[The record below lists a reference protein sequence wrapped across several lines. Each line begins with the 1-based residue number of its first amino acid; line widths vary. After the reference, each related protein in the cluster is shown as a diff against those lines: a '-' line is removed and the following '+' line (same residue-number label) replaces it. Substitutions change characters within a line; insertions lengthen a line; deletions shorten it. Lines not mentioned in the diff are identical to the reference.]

1 MENAPSIILFWCF
14 VTAVFILM
22 VVSMVV
28 AVILVKNGSEQ
39 CSQVKQFLVK
49 ICLSVSI
56 ACSVPIML
64 VVGYVLYIYFA

>member
-1 MENAPSIILFWCF
+1 MENAPFIIIFWCF
-14 VTAVFILM
+14 VIAVFILM

-28 AVILVKNGSEQ
+28 TVILVKKGSQQ
-39 CSQVKQFLVK
+39 CGKVKQFWVK
-49 ICLSVSI
+49 MCLTVSI

>member
-14 VTAVFILM
+14 VTAILILM
-22 VVSMVV
+22 VASMVV
-28 AVILVKNGSEQ
+28 ALILIKRGSEQ
-39 CSQVKQFLVK
+39 RTKVKQFWVK